1 MAATRQLKILVLF
14 DTDHEPPADQDF
26 SKQLETSEEAEFDV
40 ARALIGR
47 GHTVR
52 LLGIRDRL
60 EPFIEGLRAD
70 PVDLVFNLTEGF
82 GRSAALDYAVTSI
95 LEMFKLPYT
104 GSPPAGLILA
114 RDKALTKKILAFHGI
129 RFPHFMVY
137 PRGAVAQRSSDLRFP
152 LIVKPLDEDA
162 SVGIA
167 QASVV
172 KDDDALHERVMFLHE
187 KLDRDAIVE
196 EFIAGRELYIGVLG
210 NDPPRAL
217 APVEM
222 LFDNQPSEEGRIAT
236 FKAKWSA
243 KYRTNKGIRN
253 VIAKD
258 IPPEL
263 AERLSSVAVRA
274 YKALRLRDYGRV
286 DVRLAPD
293 DEIYVVEANPNPFI
307 AKGEDLADAALDAGL
322 EFPDLIE
329 SIVELAMPRTR
340 STVDRGKK

>member
-1 MAATRQLKILVLF
+1 LKILVLF
-14 DTDHEPPADQDF
+14 DTDGEPPSDQDF
-26 SKQLETSEEAEFDV
+26 TKHLEASDEAEFDV
-40 ARALIGR
+40 ARALIER

-60 EPFIEGLRAD
+60 EPLIEGLRGE
-70 PVDLVFNLTEGF
+70 PFDLVFNLAEGF
-82 GRSAALDYAVTSI
+82 GRNAALDYAVTSI

-114 RDKALTKKILAFHGI
+114 RDKALTKKILAFHNI

-137 PRGAVAQRSSDLRFP
+137 PRGGFAQRSSDLRFP

-172 KDDDALHERVMFLHE
+172 KDDDSLNERVHFVHE

-196 EFIAGRELYIGVLG
+196 EFIAGRELYIGVVG

-222 LFDNQPSEEGRIAT
+222 LFDNQPSQEGRIAT

-243 KYRTNKGIRN
+243 KYRASKGIRN

-258 IPPEL
+258 L
-263 AERLSSVAVRA
+263 APDVLERLSKVAVSA

-307 AKGEDLADAALDAGL
+307 AKGEDLADAALYAGL
-322 EFPDLIE
+322 EFPELIE
-329 SIVELAMPRTR
+329 SIVEMAVPRTR
-340 STVDRGKK
+340 PTVDRGKK